1 MLNKNIFVILNG
13 LELKGL
19 EILELEIRAKYNMRT
34 NLLGIFEIE
43 SSEFNKLE
51 NNLCQKNIK
60 FEIKNKEQ
68 NIFQGII
75 KEVICENLSDSRVV
89 LRIEAIDSTYVL
101 DEECKNRIYQD
112 TNISYKT
119 IVEDILK
126 NRGIN
131 YHISKSF
138 DKKIDK
144 IFYQNE
150 TDWKFLVRISS
161 YIGEPIFITTE
172 GVILFGSDNIYNV
185 ESVKENVV

>member
-43 SSEFNKLE
+43 SSEFKKLE

-161 YIGEPIFITTE
+161 YIGEHIFITTE

>member
-1 MLNKNIFVILNG
+1 MSK
-13 LELKGL
+13 K
-19 EILELEIRAKYNMRT
+19 
-34 NLLGIFEIE
+34 
-43 SSEFNKLE
+43 
-51 NNLCQKNIK
+51 C
-60 FEIKNKEQ
+60 EIKNKEQ

-75 KEVICENLSDSRVV
+75 KEVICENLSDTRVV
-89 LRIEAIDSTYVL
+89 IRLEAIDSTYLL

-185 ESVKENVV
+185 ESVKENVI